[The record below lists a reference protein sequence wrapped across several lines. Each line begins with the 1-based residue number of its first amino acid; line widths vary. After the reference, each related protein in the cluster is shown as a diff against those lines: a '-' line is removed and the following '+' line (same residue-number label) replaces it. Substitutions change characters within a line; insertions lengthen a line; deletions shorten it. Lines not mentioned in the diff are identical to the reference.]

1 MQKFSHLH
9 NSTAISCSTFL
20 PGVHTVR
27 AQKATKCQFGSI
39 LSARDTSL
47 DSKNSQKKQTA
58 ASAYAAAAVCIY
70 SHSISAR
77 EYRIKPSAEGDY
89 SPTASSS
96 ACSSSSSASS

>member
-47 DSKNSQKKQTA
+47 DSKNSQKKADCRSGISRRGSLHISQ
-58 ASAYAAAAVCIY
+58 
-70 SHSISAR
+70 SISAR